1 MVHLQTFLGENLGDG
16 KEKAVEFQSL
26 CFVVGI
32 GYCARFCSLRLTP
45 FPSAR
50 RRGLNKES
58 SQFLWNGIGYFASIA
73 CSVTPFPSARRG
85 SLNKESQLK
94 GYALFVLEHLLLQIN
109 LRIDALK
116 QKKVS
121 SDTFLLTFFVVDRGF
136 EPLCRA

>member
-32 GYCARFCSLRLTP
+32 GYCARFCSLRL
-45 FPSAR
+45 
-50 RRGLNKES
+50 
-58 SQFLWNGIGYFASIA
+58 
-73 CSVTPFPSARRG
+73 TPFPSARRG

>member
-32 GYCARFCSLRLTP
+32 GYC
-45 FPSAR
+45 
-50 RRGLNKES
+50 
-58 SQFLWNGIGYFASIA
+58 ASIA